1 VNFERWSEL
10 NRLYSLR
17 PVRERLILVLAMLFG
32 LAFIW
37 NDYLQAGLVRQAASD
52 PKRLERM
59 KQDNVNLKTQYRG
72 LVIQAEADPNAL
84 LRKSIE
90 RLLTQNNRLDGEIQN
105 SSGRLV
111 DPTKMVAILSRVLAK
126 QEEVQLLSMSNLPS
140 EKLMIS
146 SMVAASSNAPQIY
159 KHGLSFEVKGRYQSI
174 VEYLKALE
182 SSNAGFY
189 WEDAHFSVEEYPY
202 ARLSVKVF
210 TLSTQEQ
217 FLDV

>member
-1 VNFERWSEL
+1 MNFERWSEF
-10 NRLYSLR
+10 NRLYGLR
-17 PVRERLILVLAMLFG
+17 PIRERLILIFAILFG
-32 LAFIW
+32 IAFIW

-52 PKRLERM
+52 PKRLARLQQENADLAI
-59 KQDNVNLKTQYRG
+59 QHGV

-84 LRKSIE
+84 LRRSIE
-90 RLLTQNNRLDGEIQN
+90 RLLTQNNRLDEDIQN

-126 QEEVQLLSMSNLPS
+126 QGEVQLVSMSNLPS
-140 EKLMIS
+140 EKLIIS
-146 SMVAASSNAPQIY
+146 SMVAASPNAPQIY